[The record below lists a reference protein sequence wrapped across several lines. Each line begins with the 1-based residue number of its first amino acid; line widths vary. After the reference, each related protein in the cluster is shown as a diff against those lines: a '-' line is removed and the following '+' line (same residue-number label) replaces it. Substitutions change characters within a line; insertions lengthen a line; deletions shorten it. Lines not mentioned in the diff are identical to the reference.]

1 VPGLCFQED
10 LTLRSPWRFALL
22 IQVLACLSGQPTA
35 GQTEQKAE
43 LPNPASL
50 SCTKKGGKLEI
61 RKDSKGGEYG
71 VCIFPDGREC
81 EEWAF
86 IRDQCSP
93 EKPADPQ
100 VKVDAEAVWQPG
112 IQFMQSVRQAC
123 SNAGSNYGDC
133 LISQM
138 PGAGAPPK
146 AVAFSKLLEKQ
157 SDAQIGYMTDFR
169 KTGRVDIAYV
179 YYPIRA
185 NENQGCLL
193 VNGSPPIIDVDDL
206 KLLAEDSMKSDP
218 SYTSLASK
226 NPEVAIFPGD
236 RGGTAYP
243 EAVALPQGGQR
254 FIVSYY
260 LLKGCH
266 ACARLGTAS
275 FGFDFDSAGKFL
287 GTKFLKIGRL
297 PGSGTQDK

>member
-1 VPGLCFQED
+1 MKGG
-10 LTLRSPWRFALL
+10 WRFALL
-22 IQVLACLSGQPTA
+22 IQMVACLSVQTA
-35 GQTEQKAE
+35 PGQTEQKAE

-50 SCTKKGGKLEI
+50 NCTKKGGKLQI
-61 RKDSKGGEYG
+61 RKDSRGNEYG
-71 VCIFPDGREC
+71 VCIFPDGRQC

-86 IRDQCSP
+86 FRGHCSP
-93 EKPADPQ
+93 DQSADPR
-100 VKVDAEAVWQPG
+100 EIGSGAVWQPG
-112 IQFMQSVRQAC
+112 MQFMQSVRLAC

-146 AVAFSKLLEKQ
+146 AVAFSRLLERE
-157 SDAQIGYMTDFR
+157 SDGQIGYMRDFH

-206 KLLAEDSMKSDP
+206 KLLAEDRMKSDP
-218 SYTSLASK
+218 SYAALASANLK
-226 NPEVAIFPGD
+226 VEIFPGD
-236 RGGTAYP
+236 RGGTTYP
-243 EAVALPQGGQR
+243 EVEALPQGGQR

-275 FGFDFDSAGKFL
+275 FAFDFDSAGKFL
-287 GTKFLKIGRL
+287 GTRFLRVGKLRGA
-297 PGSGTQDK
+297 GTQGK